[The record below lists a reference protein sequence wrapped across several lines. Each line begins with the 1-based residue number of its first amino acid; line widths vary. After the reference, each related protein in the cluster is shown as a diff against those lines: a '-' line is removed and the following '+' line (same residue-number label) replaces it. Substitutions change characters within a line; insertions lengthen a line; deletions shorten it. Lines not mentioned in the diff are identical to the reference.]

1 MIHIKDDLIHI
12 GSYIM
17 DSKYIYK
24 ITKIDITD
32 VVTTTNYKE
41 TMDYIEA
48 IKKYRNYINVFK
60 QQYNIGDTLSKKYY
74 AVKRYRINTH
84 SLQKMNGKSEKE
96 FMCASYFTLL
106 DDEYIGRLIKTL
118 ITYNDLLQE
127 SKSLNPNKDSTLK

>member
-41 TMDYIEA
+41 TMDYIES